1 MLKKRR
7 LRKKLK
13 EYSKRYT
20 QNWTELYSEDS
31 TELHNQIL
39 KLKREQLRRR
49 MTFVQKQLDELDG
62 KKADVKASA

>member
-1 MLKKRR
+1 MFKRRR

-13 EYSKRYT
+13 EYNKRYT

-31 TELHNQIL
+31 SELHNQIL

-49 MTFVQKQLDELDG
+49 MDFVQKELDTLKE
-62 KKADVKASA
+62 KKAG

>member
-13 EYSKRYT
+13 EYSKRYN
-20 QNWTELYSEDS
+20 QNWSELYSEDS
-31 TELHNQIL
+31 SELHNQIL

-49 MTFVQKQLDELDG
+49 MTFVQNELDALNK